1 EVPADGEPV
10 QAEIKVRARHRP
22 VSGEVVATGRTARVA
37 FAEPVDAITPGQAA
51 VFYRGSR
58 VLGGAWIDGS
68 A

>member
-1 EVPADGEPV
+1 M
-10 QAEIKVRARHRP
+10 RARHEP
-22 VSGEVVATGRTARVA
+22 VEATIVAEGKRARVE

-51 VFYRGSR
+51 VFYRGTQ